1 MNTPDLLDAILD
13 ALRPHGLRPA
23 GPATAGQ
30 WKANPP
36 WRPGA
41 DDHNLSVTR
50 APEYG
55 GGCKWYDYVEQRG
68 GNGVQL
74 AKELGLTVQ
83 REPLSRAE
91 KLARRA
97 DRPAAYEQKRAEL
110 QAEVERHE
118 RWAREAGAWIAR
130 LPPVT
135 ADPVAVLYLAKRG
148 LSAEAAALAG
158 MVSPDAG
165 PSPHGDTEPR
175 YSNDRRLII
184 PVVDCTGQVVGYR
197 GRATTGQPRSDKER
211 GPKGMAADHPKGRV
225 YACPRLRAALQGQA
239 RAVAELRAYG
249 LLIVEGGPDMVATVA
264 TVSTWAAPPMVM
276 GVYGGGSGGDSGQH
290 YSLGTASLFREGGRI
305 PADVP
310 LCLLTHAD
318 PAGHRYAAAIASQ
331 AGGEPERVAR
341 LYRPREQSWPAH
353 PTKDGERCDVADLYQ
368 THGPEAVAALILSAT
383 TLAKTGQGWT
393 QAEPLAP
400 EPPTPAPELTELT
413 APPTP
418 AILACPN
425 LPERT
430 PAAAAIV
437 ALAQGQGVT
446 SEAWQAIG
454 AELAELQTRPLK
466 EREAWWDTVATGMT
480 QAEREAWGVFDGVAI
495 VALAVS
501 IEQTHGVECRLIHLA
516 CWQVRRAVGVT
527 P

>member
-1 MNTPDLLDAILD
+1 
-13 ALRPHGLRPA
+13 
-23 GPATAGQ
+23 
-30 WKANPP
+30 
-36 WRPGA
+36 
-41 DDHNLSVTR
+41 
-50 APEYG
+50 
-55 GGCKWYDYVEQRG
+55 
-68 GNGVQL
+68 
-74 AKELGLTVQ
+74 
-83 REPLSRAE
+83 
-91 KLARRA
+91 
-97 DRPAAYEQKRAEL
+97 
-110 QAEVERHE
+110 
-118 RWAREAGAWIAR
+118 
-130 LPPVT
+130 
-135 ADPVAVLYLAKRG
+135 
-148 LSAEAAALAG
+148 
-158 MVSPDAG
+158 
-165 PSPHGDTEPR
+165 
-175 YSNDRRLII
+175 
-184 PVVDCTGQVVGYR
+184 
-197 GRATTGQPRSDKER
+197 
-211 GPKGMAADHPKGRV
+211 
-225 YACPRLRAALQGQA
+225 
-239 RAVAELRAYG
+239 VAELRAYG
-249 LLIVEGGPDMVATVA
+249 VLIVEGGPDMVATVA

-276 GVYGGGSGGDSGQH
+276 GIYGGGSGGDSGQN
-290 YSLGTASLFREGGRI
+290 YSLGTATLFAEGGRI
-305 PADVP
+305 PADAP

-318 PAGHRYAAAIASQ
+318 TAGHKYAAAIARQ
-331 AGGEPERVAR
+331 AGGAPERVAR

-383 TLAKTGQGWT
+383 TLAKTGQVWT

-418 AILACPN
+418 AILACPD

-437 ALAQGQGVT
+437 AQGQGIT

-501 IEQTHGVECRLIHLA
+501 IEQAHGVERRLIHLA